1 MSLRFT
7 VTTNQS
13 FGESKF
19 LGNRSFWEN
28 LRRLAKIIW
37 GGDTVSI
44 FEKQVGGVTTRI

>member
-1 MSLRFT
+1 MSLSFT

-13 FGESKF
+13 F
-19 LGNRSFWEN
+19 LGNRSFGGN

-37 GGDTVSI
+37 GGVTVSI

>member
-7 VTTNQS
+7 VSTNQS
-13 FGESKF
+13 
-19 LGNRSFWEN
+19 LGNRSFGGN

-37 GGDTVSI
+37 GRGDTVSI